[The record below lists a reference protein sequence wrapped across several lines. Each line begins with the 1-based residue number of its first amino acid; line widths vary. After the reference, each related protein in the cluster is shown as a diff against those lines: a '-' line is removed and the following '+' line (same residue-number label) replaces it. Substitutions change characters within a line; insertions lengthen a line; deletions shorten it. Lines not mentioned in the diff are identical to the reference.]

1 MNLTLVA
8 KSLVTPAVT
17 MYLLELFVL
26 HVPLPTT
33 RFSTGLLSNTASVA
47 YDFICGFMDLLT
59 GLLGIQAT
67 YLILWAPSLIRVG
80 VDGYSSSALEPIAS
94 LLDIQIGFQ
103 IFSVSIVTYKK
114 PTLGDKE
121 HILLTAAILI
131 AVLIARNLCLPP
143 LYVAAFLGSQIVG
156 FSYWLQRFVVRVGFT
171 PTNVVGLFVN
181 GLVGSSH
188 LIFRGI
194 WLIYFLLHSLYY
206 ISDVSKALGLFGS
219 LIIFYIPFFVL
230 TVYQITWLVFT
241 IKKMQNWYK
250 LEKGKLRFNRIP
262 SRGNLFRGLADV
274 PSGSQS
280 KGRGSSLRDDN
291 FKVIGTQD
299 PGYASE
305 GWEDIRHPTAHPRK
319 GSSATLPSNPPMRKQ
334 TTVKNTVDPKETK
347 KTK

>member
-59 GLLGIQAT
+59 GVLGIRAT
-67 YLILWAPSLIRVG
+67 YLILWAPRLIRVG

-103 IFSVSIVTYKK
+103 IFSVAIVTYKK

-121 HILLTAAILI
+121 HILLTAAILA

-143 LYVAAFLGSQIVG
+143 LYVAAFCGSQIVG

-181 GLVGSSH
+181 GLVVSSH
-188 LIFRGI
+188 FIFRGI
-194 WLIYFLLHSLYY
+194 WLIYFLLHS
-206 ISDVSKALGLFGS
+206 IKHIFDVSNALGWFGS
-219 LIIFYIPFFVL
+219 LIIFYIPFLVL

-241 IKKMQNWYK
+241 VKKMQNWYK

-274 PSGSQS
+274 SGSQS
-280 KGRGSSLRDDN
+280 KGRGSSRDDN

-299 PGYASE
+299 PGYVSE

-319 GSSATLPSNPPMRKQ
+319 GSGATLPSNPPVRKQ
-334 TTVKNTVDPKETK
+334 TTAKNTVDPKETK

>member
-8 KSLVTPAVT
+8 KSLITPAVT
-17 MYLLELFVL
+17 MYLLELFVRN
-26 HVPLPTT
+26 VPLPTT

-59 GLLGIQAT
+59 GVLGIRAT
-67 YLILWAPSLIRVG
+67 YLILWAPRLIRVG
-80 VDGYSSSALEPIAS
+80 VLGYSPSVLEPIAT

-114 PTLGDKE
+114 PTLGEKQ
-121 HILLTAAILI
+121 HILLTAAILAAI
-131 AVLIARNLCLPP
+131 LIARNLCLPP
-143 LYVAAFLGSQIVG
+143 LYVAAFLGSQVVG
-156 FSYWLQRFVVRVGFT
+156 FCYWLQRFVVRVGFT

-181 GLVGSSH
+181 ALTGSSH

-194 WLIYFLLHSLYY
+194 WLIGFLLHSFYHF
-206 ISDVSKALGLFGS
+206 SDVRKALGLIGS

-230 TVYQITWLVFT
+230 TVYQVTWLVFT

-262 SRGNLFRGLADV
+262 SKGNLFRGLADV
-274 PSGSQS
+274 PSGSPS
-280 KGRGSSLRDDN
+280 KARGSSSRNDN

-299 PGYASE
+299 PGYVSE

-319 GSSATLPSNPPMRKQ
+319 FYDSPLPSKPPVRKQ
-334 TTVKNTVDPKETK
+334 TTANNVDPKETK